1 MIRRTLILTVSI
13 LFVAGMTQAAFSQTF
28 ESIDMHLK
36 LQMQERGQAPEYMQG
51 QVFFSYSEQQPVRR
65 VGVAFQHE
73 DFRRVHPFM
82 RNEHNTFVLNYTPP
96 EDAERLVYRLVVDGL
111 WMADPENPQRV
122 TLQGDVSASVLELP
136 ATAQKQQPA
145 KTETQQGK
153 VTFRLAA
160 EQAGRVAVAGSFNQ
174 WDPFM
179 HTLRPTS
186 PQDNHY
192 SISLDLPR
200 GTHYYYFV
208 VDGRRMPDPHNPR
221 MLRTREGSYVSVLRV
236 ES

>member
-1 MIRRTLILTVSI
+1 
-13 LFVAGMTQAAFSQTF
+13 MTQAAFSQTF

-36 LQMQERGQAPEYMQG
+36 LQTQERGQAPEYMQG

-96 EDAERLVYRLVVDGL
+96 KDAERLVYRLVIDGL
-111 WMADPENPQRV
+111 WRADPENPQRV
-122 TLQGDVSASVLELP
+122 NLQGDVRASVVELP
-136 ATAQKQQPA
+136 ATAQKKRPA
-145 KTETQQGK
+145 TTETQQGK

-179 HTLRPTS
+179 HPLRPSS

-192 SISLDLPR
+192 SLSLDLPR

-208 VDGRRMPDPHNPR
+208 VDGRRMPDPHNPN

-236 ES
+236 DS

>member
-1 MIRRTLILTVSI
+1 
-13 LFVAGMTQAAFSQTF
+13 MTQAAFSQTF

-36 LQMQERGQAPEYMQG
+36 LQMQESGQAPEYMQG
-51 QVFFSYSEQQPVRR
+51 QVLFSYSERQPVRR

-111 WMADPENPQRV
+111 WRADPENPHRV
-122 TLQGDVSASVLELP
+122 TLQGNVSASALNLP
-136 ATAQKQQPA
+136 TKVQKKQPSG
-145 KTETQQGK
+145 TEAQQGK

-160 EQAGRVAVAGSFNQ
+160 EQADRVAVAGSFNQ

-179 HTLRPTS
+179 HTLRPSS
-186 PQDNHY
+186 PQDTHY
-192 SISLDLPR
+192 SLSLDLPR

-208 VDGRRMPDPHNPR
+208 VDGRRMPDPLNPR
-221 MLRTREGSYVSVLRV
+221 MLRTQEGSYVSVLRV